1 MVGVTGDQ
9 LAANSLS
16 PADSHPHSSSGN
28 GASSQQDGSTS
39 RGIKR
44 SKKSSEDEGSVRAA
58 EEFMEDERKRQDKEE
73 LRRRSIADKGGLAS
87 SADEEEKQQIE
98 RNQAAVAKMRTAKQ
112 AEPFDGS
119 ARDPAGNGG
128 RLESSAESMAAR
140 STQSVV
146 GVAAE
151 AGRVYRRIAD
161 VSIPF

>member
-1 MVGVTGDQ
+1 MESR
-9 LAANSLS
+9 SLS
-16 PADSHPHSSSGN
+16 PSGN
-28 GASSQQDGSTS
+28 GASNPNGSTS
-39 RGIKR
+39 RSAKR
-44 SKKSSEDEGSVRAA
+44 SKKSSDDEGSVRAA

-87 SADEEEKQQIE
+87 SADEEENQQIE
-98 RNQAAVAKMRTAKQ
+98 RNQAAVAKMRTTKQ

-119 ARDPAGNGG
+119 ARDPAGKGG
-128 RLESSAESMAAR
+128 GLESPAESMAAR

-161 VSIPF
+161 VSPPFLAALLVDY